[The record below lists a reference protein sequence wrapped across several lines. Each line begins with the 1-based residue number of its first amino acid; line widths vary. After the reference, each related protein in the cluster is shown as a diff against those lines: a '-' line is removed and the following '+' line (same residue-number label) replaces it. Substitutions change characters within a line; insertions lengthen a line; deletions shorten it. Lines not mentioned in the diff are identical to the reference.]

1 MFALHF
7 LVWFKNAN
15 TTMAL
20 SMKENNHIM
29 EKIREAI
36 PSDLQLYIYSQIQI
50 HKLSLEIN

>member
-1 MFALHF
+1 
-7 LVWFKNAN
+7 
-15 TTMAL
+15 MAL